1 MKFGLMYE
9 IQIPEPHYPGIERDV
24 YKQVLEQVTLA
35 DEIGFDHFWTVEHH
49 FLKEFSHCSAPEV
62 LYGAIS
68 QRTEQI
74 RIGHAVA
81 LLPSQYNHP
90 VRVAERAAVLDI
102 LSDGRAELGTGRS
115 TTLIE
120 MDGFQVNPDD
130 TKAMWEEAV
139 SIIPRMWTE
148 DPFEHEGRFFKIPPR
163 SVIPK
168 PVQDPHPPLWV
179 ACSQPDSFYAAG
191 EKGLGALC
199 FNIGAPE
206 ELTHRI
212 SNYRKG
218 IENAKPVGKFANNNV
233 AALCI
238 MHCAE
243 TDQQAVDNA
252 GMHGLWFMDK
262 SLDLYQ
268 PWRQKGVEIPD
279 SYKFAVNAV
288 QQERAERSI
297 QDHIDGGTF
306 CIGNPETC
314 IETIKKYEATGI
326 DQVLCFV
333 QYGKLPHEKIMASM
347 RLLAKEVMPH
357 FKDK

>member
-9 IQIPEPHYPGIERDV
+9 IQIPEPHYPGIERDI

-35 DEIGFDHFWTVEHH
+35 DEVGFDHFWTVEHH

-68 QRTEQI
+68 QRTENI

-81 LLPSQYNHP
+81 LLPPQYNHP

-102 LSDGRAELGTGRS
+102 LSDGRCDLGTGRS

-120 MDGFQVNPDD
+120 MDGFQISPDE
-130 TKAMWEEAV
+130 TRAMWEEAV
-139 SIIPRMWTE
+139 GIIPRMWTE
-148 DPFEHEGRFFKIPPR
+148 DPFEHDGHYFKIPPR

-179 ACSQPDSFYAAG
+179 ACGQPESFYAAG

-199 FNIGAPE
+199 FNIGVPE
-206 ELTHRI
+206 ELRNRI
-212 SNYRKG
+212 ENYRKG
-218 IENAKPVGKFANNNV
+218 IANAKPVGKFVNNQV

-238 MHCAE
+238 LHCAE
-243 TDQQAVDNA
+243 TDAEAIDNA

-262 SLDLYQ
+262 TVDLYQ
-268 PWRQKGVEIPD
+268 PWRQKGGEVPE
-279 SYKFAVNAV
+279 SYKFAVNAI
-288 QQERAERSI
+288 QKERAGRTI
-297 QDHIDGGTF
+297 QDYVDGGTF
-306 CIGNPETC
+306 CIGNPDTC
-314 IETIKKYEATGI
+314 IETIKKYEEQGV
-326 DQVLCFV
+326 DQVLCFM
-333 QYGKLPHEKIMASM
+333 QYGKLPHDKIMSAM
-347 RLLAKEVMPH
+347 RLMGKHVMPY
-357 FKDK
+357 FRE

>member
-1 MKFGLMYE
+1 M
-9 IQIPEPHYPGIERDV
+9 
-24 YKQVLEQVTLA
+24 
-35 DEIGFDHFWTVEHH
+35 
-49 FLKEFSHCSAPEV
+49 
-62 LYGAIS
+62 
-68 QRTEQI
+68 
-74 RIGHAVA
+74 A

-130 TKAMWEEAV
+130 TRAMWEEAV

-199 FNIGAPE
+199 FNIGIPE
-206 ELTHRI
+206 ELTNRI
-212 SNYRKG
+212 KNYRKG
-218 IENAKPVGKFANNNV
+218 IENAKPVGKFVNDNV

-243 TDQQAVDNA
+243 TDQEAVDNA
-252 GMHGLWFMDK
+252 GMHGLWFMNK
-262 SLDLYQ
+262 SLELYQ
-268 PWRQKGVEIPD
+268 PWRQKGVDVPD

-288 QQERAERSI
+288 QQERAEKSI
-297 QDHIDGGTF
+297 QDHIEGGSF

-333 QYGKLPHEKIMASM
+333 QYGKLPHDKIMSSM

-357 FKDK
+357 FKD